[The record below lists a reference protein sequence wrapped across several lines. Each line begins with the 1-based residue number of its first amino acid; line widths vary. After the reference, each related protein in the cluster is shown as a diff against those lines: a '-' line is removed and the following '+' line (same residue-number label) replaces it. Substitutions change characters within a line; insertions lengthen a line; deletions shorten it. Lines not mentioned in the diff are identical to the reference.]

1 MATFRR
7 TLERSWWR
15 RLLETLELLQ
25 KVRCWPPLLLRRHRP
40 HHHLLH
46 HRLHR
51 LRLHRL
57 RQLPAEAAN
66 GAALFATLAEASVL
80 RTDVSP
86 AALASLPTVLDLQAC
101 RAARSSSPRS
111 YGTTADGRPTC
122 VMRSTRRSVAAPPP
136 AQSIPFQRKQH
147 SMLIFS

>member
-25 KVRCWPPLLLRRHRP
+25 KVRCWPPLLPLRHRP

-66 GAALFATLAEASVL
+66 GAALFASKV
-80 RTDVSP
+80 P
-86 AALASLPTVLDLQAC
+86 AQPGGKELSRASL
-101 RAARSSSPRS
+101 RSSAPSS
-111 YGTTADGRPTC
+111 ASTLFSAPTR
-122 VMRSTRRSVAAPPP
+122 MATMKEPKQRRITMVD
-136 AQSIPFQRKQH
+136 Q
-147 SMLIFS
+147 